1 MNTSI
6 QDNSSIDNEVNLQQ
20 ILFIALKRKKLF
32 TTILIISFAASLLA
46 AILMPDIYKS
56 QAVLAPANQETS
68 LSSMLGSYSSLAG
81 LAGFNLPNEPEDKTL
96 EAIERISSFNFFSNY
111 FLPNIKLENLMA
123 VKKWDAKNNVVIYK
137 NRIFN
142 KEKGIW
148 VRKEKFPRKAKP
160 SNQEAYEVYLDLI
173 NVAKDNN
180 TGFVKISI
188 ESHSPDIA
196 KNWLDLIIFYIN
208 ESMRL
213 EDKEITLDYI
223 NYLNKVFSE
232 TTISELQEAIAQLLQ
247 AQMQK
252 YMVTEYSKD
261 YIFKEIEPPL
271 AEEEESSPNRV
282 LILIMGLIFGLIA
295 AISTNLILNIKDE
308 HK

>member
-32 TTILIISFAASLLA
+32 TTILIISIAASLLA
-46 AILMPDIYKS
+46 AILMPNIYKS

-123 VKKWDAKNNVVIYK
+123 IKKWDAKNNVVIYK

-142 KEKGIW
+142 QEKGIW

-160 SNQEAYEVYLDLI
+160 SNQEAYEVYLDII
-173 NVAKDNN
+173 NVRKDNN